1 MAAPVSPAPA
11 ARPATPAVAPAFNFG
26 GGLPDPAMFPAAG
39 LAEAATRA
47 LKDAG
52 DVLVRYPDPKGWPAL
67 REIAAE
73 RFARTHGVD
82 VPLDQIV
89 LTNGTMQPIG
99 LAGLSLAGPGAT
111 VVVESFAY
119 MGTLNAFRRAGVAMV
134 PAPMDDAGLQTDA
147 LAGILDRLAAEGRKP
162 AFIYTIATHQNPT
175 GTTLPLERR
184 QRLLELAERHD
195 TLVVEDDCYADLR
208 YVDAPPPPALYKL
221 GAPGRVLY
229 LGTFS
234 KVLGPG
240 LRLGYIMAPEPLQ
253 SQLLRYKID
262 GGISTFSAMI
272 VAEYCRSHLWQH
284 IAACTAVLRDR
295 RDTLLAS
302 LERHLGERGVR
313 WTHPDGGLFVWL
325 RLPDSLDTGR
335 LRELATA
342 AGIAYAAGRAFDA
355 EDRDAPYLRLAFGF
369 IRREDIDRGVA
380 ALADCMQRV

>member
-11 ARPATPAVAPAFNFG
+11 TRPAAPPVAPAFNFG

-39 LAEAATRA
+39 LAAAAARA
-47 LKDAG
+47 LQGAG
-52 DVLVRYPDPKGWPAL
+52 EVLVRYPDPKGWPAL

-73 RFARTHGVD
+73 RFARSHGID

-99 LAGLSLAGPGAT
+99 LAGLSLAGAGAT
-111 VVVESFAY
+111 VVVEQFAY
-119 MGTLNAFRRAGVAMV
+119 MGTLNAFRRAGVDMV
-134 PAPMDDAGLQTDA
+134 PAPLDDAGLQIDA
-147 LAGILDRLAAEGRKP
+147 LAEILDRLAAEGRKP

-175 GTTLPLERR
+175 GTTLPVERR
-184 QRLLELAERHD
+184 HALLELAERHD
-195 TLVVEDDCYADLR
+195 TLIVEDDCYADLR

-221 GAPGRVLY
+221 AAPGRVLY

-240 LRLGYIMAPEPLQ
+240 LRLGYFMAPEALQ

-262 GGISTFSAMI
+262 GGISTFSSMI
-272 VAEYCRSHLWQH
+272 VAEYCRTHLWQH
-284 IAACTAVLRDR
+284 IADCTAVLRDR
-295 RDTLLAS
+295 RDALLDA
-302 LERHLGERGVR
+302 LERHLGDRDVH

-325 RLPDSLDTGR
+325 RLPEGVDTTR

-342 AGIAYAAGRAFDA
+342 AGIVYAAGRAFDA
-355 EDRDAPYLRLAFGF
+355 EDRDVPYLRLAFGF

-380 ALADCMQRV
+380 ALADCLHRS